1 MENDKT
7 KKLENSKD
15 KKEINDKAVPKV
27 KEKKNSSWKNLFSKK
42 NQKHV
47 ALNQKIIVRLKR
59 KNALPFKIPFT
70 SGNIDKSKK
79 RAEWFKKFVGY
90 KKDSALGDALK
101 NTDTGLTRE
110 DYLAIAL
117 SGLVFSFVI
126 CLIFFTTLLLIVGAG
141 NAILVSLGLSILFS
155 IFVFA
160 SRAMYPK
167 VYANRKQREIERNLL
182 PALEDMLVQLN
193 SGVPLFEIL
202 VNISTSEY
210 SALSGEFEK
219 MVRRINAG
227 LPEIEVLDEIGK
239 LNGSVF
245 FRRALW
251 QISNGMR
258 AGSDI
263 SVVIKNT
270 VNSLNEEQLI
280 QIQNYGNKLNPAI
293 MFYML
298 TSIILPALAVTF
310 LTVISSMISLDGTIT
325 KVMFIGFFVVI
336 LIMQVMFLGV
346 IKSMRPSLM

>member
-1 MENDKT
+1 MKHETHKKTNETKELKKEDGKKESRWKQLFT
-7 KKLENSKD
+7 KKKQTHTALSQNKPAV
-15 KKEINDKAVPKV
+15 KKKV
-27 KEKKNSSWKNLFSKK
+27 K
-42 NQKHV
+42 
-47 ALNQKIIVRLKR
+47 

-70 SGNIDKSKK
+70 FGSIDKAKK
-79 RAEWFKKFVGY
+79 RSEFFKKFVGY
-90 KKDSALGDALK
+90 KKTSKLGDALK

-110 DYLAIAL
+110 EYLAIAL
-117 SGLVFSFVI
+117 SGFSYTFAITLVFFS
-126 CLIFFTTLLLIVGAG
+126 TLLFIVGAA
-141 NAILVSLGLSILFS
+141 NAILVSLGIALLFS
-155 IFVFA
+155 LFVFA
-160 SRAMYPK
+160 GRGLYPI
-167 VYANRKQREIERNLL
+167 VYANRKQKEIERNLL

-193 SGVPLFEIL
+193 SGVPLFEIM
-202 VNISTSEY
+202 VNISVSDY

-227 LPEIEVLDEIGK
+227 LPEIEVLDEIGRM
-239 LNGSVF
+239 NGSLF

-263 SVVIKNT
+263 SVVIKDT

-298 TSIILPALAVTF
+298 TSVILPALAVTF
-310 LTVISSMISLDGTIT
+310 LTVVASMISLDGTLT
-325 KVMFIGFFVVI
+325 KGIFIGFFVMIV
-336 LIMQVMFLGV
+336 IMQFMFLGV